1 MSMLLSFQNK
11 VTVRR
16 LCTGNEPR
24 AKFRNQ
30 LPPRYNSGVL
40 FTVCCC
46 YFKTSCLP
54 LNNKHAWA
62 FGFPTSLL
70 MRLVIPQGVWT
81 GYPRQGLW
89 RWSGSVDH
97 HFPEFRTISAGAL
110 WALHGAKKIKGRN
123 KPFPNH
129 RWGKW
134 VFFSSEVL
142 SFNDFPPTHWNL
154 PILSLVIEPSLA
166 RYVDTYLNHM
176 DILLFYDGMTC
187 LNFTLNLF

>member
-1 MSMLLSFQNK
+1 M
-11 VTVRR
+11 TIRR
-16 LCTGNEPR
+16 LRTGSDPC

-30 LPPRYNSGVL
+30 LPPHYNSGGL
-40 FTVCCC
+40 FTVSCY
-46 YFKTSCLP
+46 YFKTSGLP

-62 FGFPTSLL
+62 FGFPTNLL
-70 MRLVIPQGVWT
+70 MCLVILQGVWT

-97 HFPEFRTISAGAL
+97 HFPEFRAISTGAL
-110 WALHGAKKIKGRN
+110 WALHGAKKVKGCN

-134 VFFSSEVL
+134 MFFFSEVL
-142 SFNDFPPTHWNL
+142 SFNHFPPTHRNL
-154 PILSLVIEPSLA
+154 PIPSLVTEPSLA
-166 RYVDTYLNHM
+166 RCVVMCLNHM
-176 DILLFYDGMTC
+176 NILLFYDEMTG